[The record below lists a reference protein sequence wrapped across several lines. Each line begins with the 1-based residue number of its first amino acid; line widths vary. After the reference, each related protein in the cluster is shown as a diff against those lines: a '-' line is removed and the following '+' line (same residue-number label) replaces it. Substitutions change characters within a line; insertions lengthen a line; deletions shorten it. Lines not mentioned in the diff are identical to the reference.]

1 VTISALHHVQLAMP
15 AGQEDVA
22 RAFYSELLGIPEV
35 AKPEPMAA
43 RGGAWFERGELRIH
57 LGVEAEFRPAKKAH
71 PALLVE
77 GLDAMVQRLEA
88 AGHAFKAAE
97 DLGAARRGFVDDP
110 FGNRVELVESI
121 SSGANFAVIYRWRL
135 EPNLVDDFCL
145 AWEEMTHLI
154 RAYRGGLGS
163 RLHRLADGSYL
174 AYAQWPSRRAWL
186 ESGKRGSLNQEVSAR
201 MHAAVVERL
210 PDIELEACLDLLT
223 LVRLQ
228 ADAG

>member
-57 LGVEAEFRPAKKAH
+57 LGVEAKFRPAKKAH

-77 GLDAMVQRLEA
+77 DFDAMVQRLEA
-88 AGHAFKAAE
+88 AGHAFKAGE
-97 DLGAARRGFVDDP
+97 DLGSARRGFVDDP
-110 FGNRVELVESI
+110 FGNRVELVESLAR
-121 SSGANFAVIYRWRL
+121 SASFAVIYRWRL
-135 EPNLVDDFCL
+135 EPSLIDEFCH

-174 AYAQWPSRRAWL
+174 AYAQWPSRAAWL
-186 ESGKRGSLNQEVSAR
+186 ESGKRGSLNPELSTR
-201 MHAAVVERL
+201 MQAAVLERF
-210 PDIELEACLDLLT
+210 PDMELEACRDLLS

-228 ADAG
+228 ADAR